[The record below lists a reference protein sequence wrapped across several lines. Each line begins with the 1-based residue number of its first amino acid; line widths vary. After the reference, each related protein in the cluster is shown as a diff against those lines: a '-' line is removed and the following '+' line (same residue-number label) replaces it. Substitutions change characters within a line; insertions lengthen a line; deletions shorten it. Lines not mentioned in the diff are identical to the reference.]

1 MADGLHSSSRLGGCA
16 IDMIGSTMTKTLMPD
31 FAFIQGLAAKIKAGM
46 ECRVF
51 LFGSHAWGRPNA
63 CSDVDLAV
71 VVPDTHYQ
79 RKSDVEARKLSQH
92 GLIPIDVL
100 AVRDST
106 FASAVRGSL
115 SFEVRTRGIEL

>member
-1 MADGLHSSSRLGGCA
+1 MNDERDTQNL
-16 IDMIGSTMTKTLMPD
+16 
-31 FAFIQGLAAKIKAGM
+31 AFIQGLADKIKEGM
-46 ECRVF
+46 NCRVF

-71 VVPDTHYQ
+71 IISETDYHG
-79 RKSDVEARKLSQH
+79 KSDVEARKLSEH
-92 GLIPIDVL
+92 GLISIDVL
-100 AVRDST
+100 AFRDST

>member
-1 MADGLHSSSRLGGCA
+1 MGF
-16 IDMIGSTMTKTLMPD
+16 KLMRD
-31 FAFIQGLAAKIKAGM
+31 VALIQGLAAKIKAGM
-46 ECRVF
+46 NCRVF

-71 VVPDTHYQ
+71 IIPDTDYH
-79 RKSDVEARKLSQH
+79 RKIDVEARRLSEH
-92 GLIPIDVL
+92 GLIPLDVL

>member
-1 MADGLHSSSRLGGCA
+1 
-16 IDMIGSTMTKTLMPD
+16 MIREAMNVTLKPD
-31 FAFIQGLAAKIKAGM
+31 LAFIQGLADKIKEGM
-46 ECRVF
+46 NCRVF

-71 VVPDTHYQ
+71 IIPDTDYHG
-79 RKSDVEARKLSQH
+79 KSDVEARKLSEH

-100 AVRDST
+100 SVRDST